1 MSLYEVN
8 EASSLIQAEA
18 HEEANIIF
26 GTVIDETMK
35 DEIRI
40 TVIATGFDDNLIK
53 KKVTADN
60 VTHLAGFKKE
70 DLLTPAFIRQERTR
84 NKANI
89 VTLGVDE
96 GTEELD
102 LEIPTFLRRQA
113 D

>member
-1 MSLYEVN
+1 M
-8 EASSLIQAEA
+8 
-18 HEEANIIF
+18 
-26 GTVIDETMK
+26 
-35 DEIRI
+35 
-40 TVIATGFDDNLIK
+40 
-53 KKVTADN
+53 DN
-60 VTHLAGFKKE
+60 VTHLVGFKIE
-70 DLLTPAFIRQERTR
+70 DLQTPAFMRQERTR